1 MAENKIVWLE
11 DALAAA
17 KTDEERKQ
25 ILEDYEAQKVA
36 EAQRKEEERLNSPT
50 MIDKFF
56 NGIKSLKKKMQ
67 KARSKNNTM
76 VPPKKTR

>member
-76 VPPKKTR
+76 VPPQQTR